1 MNAPLTKPLSW
12 KTKEFQLSGYL
23 HSGNFT
29 KLLATQLSTML
40 NQFLCKL
47 ALKTNTLVYEE
58 QRRVTLNNFHRRLL
72 VVLTV
77 VEKFTFFCFVL
88 FSEKI
93 CFLKRKRELLHFAL
107 VDKPLRGALGEQKLI
122 LIGCVM
128 ERGGSG
134 GLKKRVDWDTLSE
147 R

>member
-88 FSEKI
+88 FLEKNLLLKKKKRTSAFCI
-93 CFLKRKRELLHFAL
+93 SGQTLKRCTWRTKANPDRLCDGEGREW
-107 VDKPLRGALGEQKLI
+107 RI
-122 LIGCVM
+122 
-128 ERGGSG
+128 
-134 GLKKRVDWDTLSE
+134 KKE
-147 R
+147 G

>member
-1 MNAPLTKPLSW
+1 MKS
-12 KTKEFQLSGYL
+12 KD
-23 HSGNFT
+23 
-29 KLLATQLSTML
+29 
-40 NQFLCKL
+40 
-47 ALKTNTLVYEE
+47 
-58 QRRVTLNNFHRRLL
+58 VTLNYFHRRLL

-77 VEKFTFFCFVL
+77 VKKFTFFVL
-88 FSEKI
+88 FCFFRKL

-122 LIGCVM
+122 LTGCVM

-134 GLKKRVDWDTLSE
+134 GLKKRVDLDTLSE